1 MSRHINQTLAIEA
14 LSALAQPTRLDA
26 FKRLIKSSPDEISA
40 GELARLCKSRHNTM
54 STHLSIMTRA
64 RLITARKDG
73 RMMFYAANFDG
84 FRDVVGYLLKDCC
97 QGRAEICAPLVADL
111 SCCLPAKSRKKQD
124 A

>member
-1 MSRHINQTLAIEA
+1 MSRQIDETIAIAA

-26 FKRLIKSSPDEISA
+26 FRRLIKSFPDEISA

-54 STHLSIMTRA
+54 STHLSIMSRA
-64 RLITARKDG
+64 RLIIARKDG
-73 RMMFYAANFDG
+73 RMIYYAANFDG
-84 FRDVVGYLLKDCC
+84 FREVVGYLLKDCC

-111 SCCLPAKSRKKQD
+111 SCCMPVKSRKKQH